1 MLLLVAVVREEK
13 RRVEILRNRVAIAA
27 KKRRPSQVKA
37 IENVKSTT
45 FPSISRSHP
54 TPDPEP
60 ILRQHAC
67 KALIEALDRNLMDN
81 MPRFTLQDAP
91 SFTVAKAPLSFASL
105 AATSGDTGFVQRE
118 RAPPVD
124 SPVVRSP
131 DFGECCTLPRA
142 GSVRGLCTKNTNAG
156 RPLSPRC

>member
-1 MLLLVAVVREEK
+1 M
-13 RRVEILRNRVAIAA
+13 
-27 KKRRPSQVKA
+27 
-37 IENVKSTT
+37 
-45 FPSISRSHP
+45 
-54 TPDPEP
+54 
-60 ILRQHAC
+60 RQHAC
-67 KALIEALDRNLMDN
+67 KATIEALDRNLMDN

-131 DFGECCTLPRA
+131 DFG
-142 GSVRGLCTKNTNAG
+142 
-156 RPLSPRC
+156 PLSPDEESNAAVTALLTFGPLPRSSRR